1 MPVIDHV
8 DLRVADV
15 ARCKPFYDAFLKEY
29 GFRGKA
35 QPDGSQLYYR
45 IEDRQVREVIVV
57 NGEADHRPNANR
69 LAFFAATRA
78 DVDRI
83 ALAAHSAGAR
93 AYEPPAAC
101 PEYTE
106 SYYAAFFEDPD
117 GNRLEVVNR

>member
-8 DLRVADV
+8 DLRVGDV
-15 ARCKPFYDAFLKEY
+15 ARAKSFYDAFLKEY
-29 GFRGKA
+29 GFRGKT

-45 IEDRQVREVIVV
+45 LEERRVCEVIVV
-57 NGEADHRPNANR
+57 NGEPKHRPNANR

-83 ALAAHSAGAR
+83 AAVAQAAGAR
-93 AYEPPAAC
+93 AYEAPAAC
-101 PEYTE
+101 PEYTA

-117 GNRLEVVNR
+117 GNRLEVVCR

>member
-8 DLRVADV
+8 DLRVGDV

-45 IEDRQVREVIVV
+45 IEERQVREVIVV

-78 DVDRI
+78 DVDR
-83 ALAAHSAGAR
+83 AR
-93 AYEPPAAC
+93 TNRRPPARSTPSRTTRRSSKILTA
-101 PEYTE
+101 TD
-106 SYYAAFFEDPD
+106 S
-117 GNRLEVVNR
+117 RW